1 MSEHNLSEVE
11 NENLDNQS
19 ETYNS
24 DDDSSYGDVNEMH
37 GGDESSDEEMETVDV
52 TDNMLYLV
60 LSAFLEDDESKT
72 VVEHLGSLTEA
83 VNSNTEAVNRVADQ
97 LGNMFNVLNASVSK
111 DKSKEKTKSSSKK
124 KVKKSS
130 D

>member
-37 GGDESSDEEMETVDV
+37 GEDESSDEEMETVDV

-83 VNSNTEAVNRVADQ
+83 VNSNTEAINRVADQ

-111 DKSKEKTKSSSKK
+111 ESLRKKQRAHQK